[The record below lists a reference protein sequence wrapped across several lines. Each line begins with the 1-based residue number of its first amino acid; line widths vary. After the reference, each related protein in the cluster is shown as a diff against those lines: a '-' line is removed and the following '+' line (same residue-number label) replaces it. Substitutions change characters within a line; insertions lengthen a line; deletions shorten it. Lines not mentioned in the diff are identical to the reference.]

1 MTREELYE
9 QFKHTKI
16 QLLDEMSNHDC
27 GSTDCTR
34 CMFYNEELAAPSALG
49 FGCGCICVHARNYLA
64 KEARE

>member
-16 QLLDEMSNHDC
+16 QLLDEIADYKCHKLDC
-27 GSTDCTR
+27 SR
-34 CMFYNEELAAPSALG
+34 CMFYNEELASVSALT
-49 FGCGCICVHARNYLA
+49 FSCGCVCVHARNYLA

>member
-1 MTREELYE
+1 MTKEELYE

-27 GSTDCTR
+27 GSTDCTI
-34 CMFYNEELAAPSALG
+34 CMFYNEELG
-49 FGCGCICVHARNYLA
+49 FGRGCICVHARNYLA